1 MLAEE
6 NYSEWGTPY
15 FPQSKAKTNC
25 VGFLS
30 EFWNLNRQLKHRPYP
45 MTKICE
51 IILKREEFKYS
62 TPIDLDMVYYN
73 INISEEAIKQC
84 NIILPCRKY
93 QYKRLPMGFS
103 DSLEMFLEKMNE
115 MFSGFEFI

>member
-1 MLAEE
+1 
-6 NYSEWGTPY
+6 
-15 FPQSKAKTNC
+15 
-25 VGFLS
+25 
-30 EFWNLNRQLKHRPYP
+30 

-115 MFSGFEFI
+115 MFSGFEFIWAYIDDLLIITKGDWYNHLEKFQLKIQKLKDNGIKFNIKK